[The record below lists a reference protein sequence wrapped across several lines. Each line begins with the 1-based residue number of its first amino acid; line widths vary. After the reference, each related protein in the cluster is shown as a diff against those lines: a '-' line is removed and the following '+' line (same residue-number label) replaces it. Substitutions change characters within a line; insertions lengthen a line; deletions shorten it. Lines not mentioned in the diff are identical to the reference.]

1 MNCLAY
7 KSYPAILREN
17 PDHTF
22 TVIMRNWDGA
32 ISEGDTLDEAKQAA
46 FDLLVDVVDT
56 LFIEGEIIPP
66 AAPAQDGDYIV
77 PLTLDGAIKI
87 VLRNCMTEAKFK
99 KADLAR
105 GLNIPPQRI
114 KNFLSLSKSTNLEAL
129 SDAFKCLGKTLDATI

>member
-1 MNCLAY
+1 MNCLNY
-7 KSYPAILREN
+7 KNYPAILIEN
-17 PDHTF
+17 PDHTY
-22 TVIMRNWDGA
+22 TVRLRNWEGA
-32 ISEGDTLDEAKQAA
+32 FSEGDSLEDAKQAA
-46 FDLLVDVVDT
+46 LELLTDVIDT
-56 LFIEGEIIPP
+56 EFSVGEIIPP